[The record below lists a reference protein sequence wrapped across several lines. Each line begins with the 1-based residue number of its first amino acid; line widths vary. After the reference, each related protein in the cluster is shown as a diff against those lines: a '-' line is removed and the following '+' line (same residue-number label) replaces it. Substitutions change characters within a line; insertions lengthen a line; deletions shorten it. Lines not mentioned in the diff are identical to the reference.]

1 VIDWYTLYLSHPLA
15 GYVLDE
21 SEHQS
26 AKANHQL
33 KPPPCT
39 TNLHPR
45 LSPRRTKAPTGPR
58 PGPAREKEPHKLPS
72 STPPLNP
79 INSLR
84 TLARRPLQIFRGIN
98 NRRTDRQL
106 PSRIMP
112 WVTRLDHLRQGS
124 RLVVQ
129 QQVRN
134 EESAAVSINVGLVEG
149 GEGGVRAEDV
159 GLQTPKINKIHSR
172 WTCPA
177 TGLGLGF
184 TTIPRQSRI

>member
-1 VIDWYTLYLSHPLA
+1 MWYSSVIDMLVYTVPIISA
-15 GYVLDE
+15 RRVLDE

-39 TNLHPR
+39 TNRHPR
-45 LSPRRTKAPTGPR
+45 PSTRRTKAPT
-58 PGPAREKEPHKLPS
+58 GPAREKEPHKLPS

-98 NRRTDRQL
+98 NRRTDRRL

-159 GLQTPKINKIHSR
+159 GLQTPKLKKIHSR
-172 WTCPA
+172 
-177 TGLGLGF
+177 
-184 TTIPRQSRI
+184 